1 MNALCLNRALDDLL
15 GCARKEKKTKLE
27 KVLSKFENPKV
38 IDDMDSNSELKHLD
52 RSCHVFTWNTCLQVV
67 IKVLMDEIRVA
78 CRSSKAEPTMSSELQ
93 QCFKLLTL
101 VVSHGSHGNLVLNL
115 DDLVTLFLSTAKETS
130 MCFVRLPLFRALQM
144 LFQRCESHSVALRP
158 SLWDELV
165 FWCCGQ
171 WRESLEYNSAHL
183 LCLVLSHAITA
194 HTVSWCYIWESLVG
208 FLRG

>member
-1 MNALCLNRALDDLL
+1 MYLRGTPACRL
-15 GCARKEKKTKLE
+15 GLQFPHN
-27 KVLSKFENPKV
+27 LFYL
-38 IDDMDSNSELKHLD
+38 I
-52 RSCHVFTWNTCLQVV
+52 QVV

-101 VVSHGSHGNLVLNL
+101 VVSHGSHGIRATCFQTHFTGNLVLNL

-158 SLWDELV
+158 SLWDGSCV
-165 FWCCGQ
+165 S
-171 WRESLEYNSAHL
+171 RNVNSLFQS
-183 LCLVLSHAITA
+183 
-194 HTVSWCYIWESLVG
+194 
-208 FLRG
+208 